1 MAISDELNR
10 IIQAKADIRS
20 ALGEKGLVIGESSTL
35 DEYPALIQTMTTGGD
50 NSLLIDVIER
60 DITTIDIPA
69 GTYTIGHFA
78 FSSCSKLREISIP
91 NTVLGIGANAFNYC
105 GLLNHLI
112 IPSSVLAIGPKVFYQ
127 NTNLND
133 MVILKDT
140 PPSFDSD
147 NTFSNNLK
155 IYVKNAAV
163 DSYKNAGGN
172 WNDVSTRITPLASMS
187 YNSSTYTVTAL
198 GRPNLELYVD
208 ASLCN
213 SSVYTIP
220 QTSQDTSHVIM
231 VKSVDENLGVL
242 DTSTAEVLVP
252 GAQPSATPQINFDEY
267 VYDEEIEETDPETG
281 EPTGGTYTE
290 TVYSGDYMITGS
302 ISGSTQY
309 VTLRIDDG
317 NGAADAS
324 NPTDYDYYAEY
335 GWEETTSNDEDLEL
349 TVTATAQEP
358 GKTATSVT
366 KYYKSAENP
375 YPDEPEPEEPDPEPE
390 QLSEPTYDIQP
401 DRDTYNVEI
410 TNTDEN
416 ADEIY
421 YQYDGDDD
429 FMLYDGTLGG
439 NAEGTI
445 IYAYASDSSGEYEDS
460 EVITIVCGAGE

>member
-1 MAISDELNR
+1 
-10 IIQAKADIRS
+10 
-20 ALGEKGLVIGESSTL
+20 
-35 DEYPALIQTMTTGGD
+35 MTTGGD

-220 QTSQDTSHVIM
+220 QTS
-231 VKSVDENLGVL
+231 
-242 DTSTAEVLVP
+242 
-252 GAQPSATPQINFDEY
+252 
-267 VYDEEIEETDPETG
+267 
-281 EPTGGTYTE
+281 
-290 TVYSGDYMITGS
+290 
-302 ISGSTQY
+302 
-309 VTLRIDDG
+309 
-317 NGAADAS
+317 
-324 NPTDYDYYAEY
+324 
-335 GWEETTSNDEDLEL
+335 
-349 TVTATAQEP
+349 
-358 GKTATSVT
+358 
-366 KYYKSAENP
+366 
-375 YPDEPEPEEPDPEPE
+375 
-390 QLSEPTYDIQP
+390 
-401 DRDTYNVEI
+401 
-410 TNTDEN
+410 
-416 ADEIY
+416 
-421 YQYDGDDD
+421 
-429 FMLYDGTLGG
+429 
-439 NAEGTI
+439 
-445 IYAYASDSSGEYEDS
+445 
-460 EVITIVCGAGE
+460 